1 MSSMTVNVTSANL
14 RDAPSEDAPVAA
26 VLEQGAA
33 VDPLSNNDDNT
44 WFFVSSSVGG
54 GTRMGWIRA
63 DLVGPVGPPAPEI
76 PAGGPDTTGPD
87 AEPKPVGDP
96 KPFTTK
102 PSESGDSNGSSSTSG
117 LNGTQQAFDDGS
129 TVIEAT
135 EELSATRVG
144 PSGFSKSLAASCHRV
159 TKDDVMTIEQTNYC
173 YRPRKLPDA
182 TFFLKSTGIPS
193 DVPAGFRATPVRVVI
208 ASQFGKNDR
217 DDEGTGTP
225 AMCFVQT
232 NSEIA
237 GGSIK
242 ISKMVENFGANWD
255 KNPQRLVTLIEV
267 HSNKTGRRVRVP
279 LVDVGPGEGIL
290 AEVDLT
296 WACDQFLGTQ
306 GHGEVSYRLLIPV

>member
-14 RDAPSEDAPVAA
+14 RNAPSEDAPVNV

-33 VDPLSNNDDNT
+33 VDPLSNNDNNT
-44 WFFVSSSVGG
+44 WFFVSSTVSGSM
-54 GTRMGWIRA
+54 RMGWIRA
-63 DLVGPVGPPAPEI
+63 DLVRPGGPPAPVI
-76 PAGGPDTTGPD
+76 PTPGPGADT
-87 AEPKPVGDP
+87 EPKPVGDP

-102 PSESGDSNGSSSTSG
+102 PSESGDTNGTSSTSG
-117 LNGTQQAFDDGS
+117 LNGTEQAFDDGS

-135 EELSATRVG
+135 EELSATRAG
-144 PSGFSKSLAASCHRV
+144 SGGFSKSLVASCRRV
-159 TKDDVMTIEQTNYC
+159 TRDDITTIEQTNYC
-173 YRPRKLPDA
+173 YRPRTLPVA
-182 TFFLKSTGIPS
+182 TFFLESSGIPS